1 MHNILGVCA
10 KYPEP
15 GRVKTRLARDIGDAG
30 AMRVYKTIA
39 EMVLRKTAPDKGDYR
54 RILFYSP
61 SAMKGRFEE
70 WLPGERLLPQRG
82 RDIGEKMKNALMD
95 LLTRGAEK
103 AAVVGVDLPD
113 LDRDI
118 IKQSFLELDS
128 ADIVIG
134 PALDGGYY
142 LIGMKMLFPE
152 LFRGIPWSSDKV
164 FEETIETIHKL
175 KLNCSILG
183 PLSDVDTVEDLRK
196 FHFLESCLDLSI
208 AKRHGRHPSR
218 PL

>member
-1 MHNILGVCA
+1 MNNILGVFA

-39 EMVLRKTAPDKGDYR
+39 ERVLRKTAPDKGDYG
-54 RILFYSP
+54 RIVFYSP
-61 SAMKGRFEE
+61 SSMKGRFGE

-82 RDIGEKMKNALMD
+82 RDIGERMKNALMD
-95 LLTRGAEK
+95 LFTLRAEK
-103 AAVVGVDLPD
+103 AAVIGVDLPD
-113 LDRDI
+113 LNRDI
-118 IKQSFLELDS
+118 IQQSFLELDS
-128 ADIVIG
+128 SDVVIG

-142 LIGMKMLFPE
+142 LIGMKMLFHE

-175 KLNCSILG
+175 ELNYSVLDR
-183 PLSDVDTVEDLRK
+183 LSDVDTVEDLRK
-196 FHFLESCLDLSI
+196 FIFLHHDLT
-208 AKRHGRHPSR
+208 
-218 PL
+218 

>member
-1 MHNILGVCA
+1 VNNILGVFA

-15 GRVKTRLARDIGDAG
+15 GKVKTRLARDIGSTG

-39 EMVLRKTAPDKGDYR
+39 EMVLRRTAPDKGDYG
-54 RILFYSP
+54 RIVFYSP

-95 LLTRGAEK
+95 LFTFGARK

-118 IKQSFLELDS
+118 IKRSFLELDS

-175 KLNCSILG
+175 GLNYSVIG

-196 FHFLESCLDLSI
+196 FDFL
-208 AKRHGRHPSR
+208 K
-218 PL
+218 